1 MAAYAASIL
10 HIYVCICINI
20 SCPVLEYLS
29 LKYCILLTAKT
40 RREVNWVVNYTFER
54 LTE

>member
-10 HIYVCICINI
+10 YTVYVCINI

-29 LKYCILLTAKT
+29 HRNIFLTAKT
-40 RREVNWVVNYTFER
+40 RREVIRIVNYTFE
-54 LTE
+54 

>member
-10 HIYVCICINI
+10 HIYVYINI

-29 LKYCILLTAKT
+29 HRNIFLTAKT
-40 RREVNWVVNYTFER
+40 SREVIRVVNYTFER

>member
-10 HIYVCICINI
+10 HIYVCINI

-29 LKYCILLTAKT
+29 HINIFLTAKT
-40 RREVNWVVNYTFER
+40 RREVIRIVNYTFE
-54 LTE
+54 

>member
-10 HIYVCICINI
+10 HIYVCINI

-29 LKYCILLTAKT
+29 HKYCILLSAKT
-40 RREVNWVVNYTFER
+40 RREVNMVVNYTLEL

>member
-10 HIYVCICINI
+10 YTVYVCINI

-29 LKYCILLTAKT
+29 HKYYILLTAKT
-40 RREVNWVVNYTFER
+40 RRKVSAVVNYTFE
-54 LTE
+54 